1 MGAGKLLVSDRH
13 VRCQKAIKKRIPE
26 RNASMAM
33 VAPAGFEPAT
43 F

>member
-13 VRCQKAIKKRIPE
+13 VVPEGNKKTHSGKE
-26 RNASMAM
+26 CVNGN